1 MSVSRCRLT
10 PVFHRRISSRKSDY
24 LASRGFSQRTI
35 TEQARISTLGKT
47 EIQNKDFGKI
57 RGFSSPFNEQGANP
71 DNLVT
76 VIRIQQRRKSVCE
89 RPCSTGGFQFG
100 GFPLM
105 LSHVTCTLAFTLR
118 PFMIF

>member
-1 MSVSRCRLT
+1 M
-10 PVFHRRISSRKSDY
+10 FHRRISSRKSDY

-57 RGFSSPFNEQGANP
+57 RGFSSSFNEQGANP

-76 VIRIQQRRKSVCE
+76 VTRIQLKDGNPTVENLVPQAD
-89 RPCSTGGFQFG
+89 FN
-100 GFPLM
+100 
-105 LSHVTCTLAFTLR
+105 LADFH
-118 PFMIF
+118 